1 MGLRR
6 ALDISDY
13 GFMDSTPIMG
23 VFIDYSAG
31 WDTFAATFEEVATQ
45 LVPIDTGRLCDSI
58 YAIPS
63 GDGCECY
70 ADTEYAQYVEFG
82 TYKMDAQP
90 YFIPALEAAEAA
102 AFPDWQDAVESALEE
117 EQDLL
122 EELEREEHEGGNRY
136 KANEEMRNAITG
148 GGGLGS
154 FAGMVLGAVIVAV
167 VNLFLDIF
175 MYHGPDGDSSSS
187 SSRGSGGGDGGVGGS
202 GIAAQDVEIY

>member
-6 ALDISDY
+6 VLDISDY
-13 GFMDSTPIMG
+13 GFMDATPIMG

-45 LVPIDTGRLCDSI
+45 LVPIDTGLLCSSI

-70 ADTEYAQYVEFG
+70 ADTDYAQYVEFG

-102 AFPDWQDAVESALEE
+102 AFPDWEDAVEAALEE

-122 EELEREEHEGGNRY
+122 EELEREEHVGGNRY
-136 KANEEMRNAITG
+136 KANEEMRNTLSG

-175 MYHGPDGDSSSS
+175 TYHGPDGGS
-187 SSRGSGGGDGGVGGS
+187 SSRGSGGGDGEVGGS